1 MKKIL
6 IILIVLFNSDISW
19 SKENS
24 AIVLM
29 YHRFE
34 DKRFPSTSISIK
46 NFEQQIDYLVR
57 ENFNI
62 LPISKLI
69 PFFYEDFPLPD
80 KSIFITITF
89 SFIFLHW
96 IGIM

>member
-6 IILIVLFNSDISW
+6 IILVVLVSSNISW

-34 DKRFPSTSISIK
+34 DKRFPSTSISI
-46 NFEQQIDYLVR
+46 
-57 ENFNI
+57 ENFKN
-62 LPISKLI
+62 K
-69 PFFYEDFPLPD
+69 
-80 KSIFITITF
+80 
-89 SFIFLHW
+89 
-96 IGIM
+96 